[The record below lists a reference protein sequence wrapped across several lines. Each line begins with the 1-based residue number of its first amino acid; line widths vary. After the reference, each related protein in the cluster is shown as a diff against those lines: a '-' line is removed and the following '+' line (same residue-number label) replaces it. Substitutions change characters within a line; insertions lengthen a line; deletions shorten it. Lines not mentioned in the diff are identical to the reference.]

1 MNLHFD
7 KNVANGYSGK
17 TQIARVLTE
26 NWVLNNSYC
35 PKCGNLPLSE
45 FENNRPVADFYC
57 QNCFEE
63 FELKSKNGRLPSLIT
78 DGAYKTM
85 IERINADN
93 NPNFFFLTYDKQ
105 WCVNDFLII
114 PKQFFTPNIIIKRKP
129 LSANARR
136 AGWVGCNIDI
146 SNVSDFGKI
155 FLVRNSQIVNQNL
168 VKEQF
173 NNTLFIRTKNTD
185 ARGWILDI
193 MMCIDSIPKDT
204 FNLNDIYAFE
214 EVLKTKYPSNN
225 FIKDK
230 IRQQLQILR
239 DKGLIEFIS
248 RGQYRKIKNASLS
261 NTN

>member
-1 MNLHFD
+1 MQG
-7 KNVANGYSGK
+7 V
-17 TQIARVLTE
+17 R
-26 NWVLNNSYC
+26 
-35 PKCGNLPLSE
+35 
-45 FENNRPVADFYC
+45 
-57 QNCFEE
+57 
-63 FELKSKNGRLPSLIT
+63 
-78 DGAYKTM
+78 
-85 IERINADN
+85 
-93 NPNFFFLTYDKQ
+93 
-105 WCVNDFLII
+105 
-114 PKQFFTPNIIIKRKP
+114 
-129 LSANARR
+129 
-136 AGWVGCNIDI
+136 VGCNIDI

-214 EVLKTKYPSNN
+214 EVLKTKHPSNN